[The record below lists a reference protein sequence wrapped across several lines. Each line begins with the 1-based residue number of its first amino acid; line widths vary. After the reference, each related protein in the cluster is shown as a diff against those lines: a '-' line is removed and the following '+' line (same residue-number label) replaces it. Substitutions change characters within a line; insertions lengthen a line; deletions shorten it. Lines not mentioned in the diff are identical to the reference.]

1 MQSSLNKAETS
12 LGAQHSAS
20 FGAVRLMQVWW
31 NQMDVQSH
39 STVVQA
45 VHCPRASSL
54 RDTSHIIN
62 VDLYI
67 YFDSFQVF

>member
-1 MQSSLNKAETS
+1 
-12 LGAQHSAS
+12 
-20 FGAVRLMQVWW
+20 
-31 NQMDVQSH
+31 MDVQSH